1 MEGIKNATMSKKGSD
16 AMVNKS
22 FSVIGLEAFKWKPE
36 LHDYNRQ
43 ASLNSIN
50 S

>member
-22 FSVIGLEAFKWKPE
+22 FSIIGLETFKWKPE
-36 LHDYNRQ
+36 LHDYNHQ
-43 ASLNSIN
+43 ASLNSI
-50 S
+50 SS